1 MLPMSESKIAVP
13 ALPDLCVSRPRLLAA
28 LGRGAERGEDS
39 VTLVCAPLF
48 DTGRR
53 HRGLR
58 ATQQGPSRARHT
70 LPDR

>member
-39 VTLVCAPLF
+39 VT
-48 DTGRR
+48 
-53 HRGLR
+53 GLR
-58 ATQQGPSRARHT
+58 AVVRHRPTAPRAAGNAAGPEPSSAHS
-70 LPDR
+70 P